1 MKGTSNDTLSQRRVR
16 HAPPRQWY
24 DLSMRTTRYLLIC
37 LVLTIIGLVSLGE
50 GVQHGDAS
58 LNVGT
63 SLASNSLR
71 FCGTSSGGWTV
82 IGMLATLGGIVF
94 FVMALIASMRRSA
107 A

>member
-1 MKGTSNDTLSQRRVR
+1 
-16 HAPPRQWY
+16 
-24 DLSMRTTRYLLIC
+24 MRTTRYLVIC
-37 LVLTIIGLVSLGE
+37 LVLTVIGLVSLAE

-63 SLASNSLR
+63 SLAANSIR

-82 IGMLATLGGIVF
+82 IGMLATLGGIIF
-94 FVMALIASMRRSA
+94 FVVALIASLRTRA